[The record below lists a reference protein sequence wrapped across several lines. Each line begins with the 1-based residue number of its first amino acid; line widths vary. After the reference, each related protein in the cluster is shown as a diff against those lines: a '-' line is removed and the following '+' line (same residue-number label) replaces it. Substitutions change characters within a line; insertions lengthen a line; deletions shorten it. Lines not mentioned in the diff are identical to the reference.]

1 MVFSSYL
8 FLFYLLPLALF
19 AYYAAPTRARNLVL
33 TLFSYLFYG
42 WANPLFLL
50 LLLGST
56 LLDYTSGLLI
66 AKSEGGAGRSR
77 VHRRP

>member
-1 MVFSSYL
+1 MVFSSFL

-19 AYYAAPTRARNLVL
+19 VYYVAPVRRRNLVL
-33 TLFSYLFYG
+33 SLFSYLFYG

-56 LLDYTSGLLI
+56 LLDYTAGLLI
-66 AKSEGGAGRSR
+66 ARSEGVFTAT
-77 VHRRP
+77 